1 MISIL
6 FAIFFLILF
15 VILSIAGG
23 NYLLSN
29 MLHNIIGN
37 KENFSNFDELTN
49 INKIDECKKIDQEN
63 YNQLNFQTATN
74 MPLSPTNY
82 KNYVGS
88 IYIDDNIKEVNELD
102 KGMYCMSKPKL
113 LYDGIWDSKINNE
126 SPYEHETWH
135 LTDGNLSSGY
145 YCSDK
150 MIEVNKPIPDDY
162 KDKSAIYMSDQIDGG
177 YYTYFNDNVDDV
189 YDTEIQC
196 FGEVFNAGIY
206 K

>member
-1 MISIL
+1 MISLL
-6 FAIFFLILF
+6 FVIFFLILF
-15 VILSIAGG
+15 IILSIIGG
-23 NYLLSN
+23 NYLLSSI
-29 MLHNIIGN
+29 LHNIIGGN
-37 KENFSNFDELTN
+37 KENFSNFEDLTN

-82 KNYVGS
+82 KNYIGG

-126 SPYEHETWH
+126 SPYEHETWN

-150 MIEVNKPIPDDY
+150 MIEVNKAIPDNY
-162 KDKSAIYMSDQIDGG
+162 KDKSQVYMSDGG
-177 YYTYFNDNVDDV
+177 CYYTYFNDNVDDV
-189 YDTEIQC
+189 YDTEVQC